1 MATTWKI
8 EVTDAYVYVQMQGT
22 YAGTD
27 DALAGMESIVEQC
40 RKAQRWRVLIDVT
53 GLSGSIPQL
62 DRFLLGKRAARIW
75 GQRLRVAIY
84 TQTKE
89 TNRFFENV
97 ATNEGANVQVFRD
110 RSAAEAWLQTSRLTG
125 SS

>member
-8 EVTDAYVYVQMQGT
+8 DVTEAYVYVEMLGD

-27 DALAGMESIVEQC
+27 DAIAGMEMIVERC
-40 RKAQRWRVLIDVT
+40 REARRWRVLIDVT
-53 GLSGSIPQL
+53 GLRGAIPQL

-75 GQRLRVAIY
+75 GQRMRVAIF
-84 TQTKE
+84 TLSKE

-97 ATNEGANVQVFRD
+97 ATNDGANVHVFRD
-110 RSAAEAWLQTSRLTG
+110 RAAAEAWLQTNRLTAP
-125 SS
+125 S